1 MADSNKTPVT
11 PDAGKGAGAPEN
23 SGGNS
28 VFRLPKFFT
37 HNPDNASA
45 DNRAPE
51 SVAHKSDAHKSL
63 DTIQAQ
69 VQPDVAASATAT
81 PVAAPAAT
89 SPSKSGV
96 IAAEL
101 AEMRDEIERL
111 TEQVTQVNERE
122 SSLERVFDT
131 LHAELSDYKNDFLY
145 EHLKPVVRPLLFLFD
160 SMEQFDSEIAM
171 TQDVAPNAT
180 PAPGTLAAFV
190 VRENVEYFRD
200 QLIEALQVCEVTIM
214 EAPRGAFNSKFHKA
228 VDVMP
233 VEREKDGTIVR
244 VVRSGWFLNGQLLRP
259 AEVVVGKFRAPV
271 KPGQTPARPGA
282 AAQNASATNAN
293 ATNANAQ
300 NATAN
305 NAANVAQKSGDKT
318 P

>member
-1 MADSNKTPVT
+1 MANVALARARNIPANSTLPSVMADSNKTPVT
-11 PDAGKGAGAPEN
+11 SDSGKQSAGAPEN
-23 SGGNS
+23 SGGGNS
-28 VFRLPKFFT
+28 VFRLPKFFSQ
-37 HNPDNASA
+37 NPDNASA
-45 DNRAPE
+45 D
-51 SVAHKSDAHKSL
+51 SHAHHSDDDASA
-63 DTIQAQ
+63 TIQAQ
-69 VQPDVAASATAT
+69 VQPDAAPTAATA
-81 PVAAPAAT
+81 
-89 SPSKSGV
+89 PSKNSV
-96 IAAEL
+96 VAAEL

-171 TQDVAPNAT
+171 TQDAAPNAA

-259 AEVVVGKFRAPV
+259 AEVVVGKFRAPG
-271 KPGQTPARPGA
+271 KPGQPPARSGA
-282 AAQNASATNAN
+282 PTNAAPN
-293 ATNANAQ
+293 A
-300 NATAN
+300 
-305 NAANVAQKSGDKT
+305 AQKSGDS

>member
-1 MADSNKTPVT
+1 MLLNEQRRIGARAYNTPVTSTFYFVMADSNKTPIA
-11 PDAGKGAGAPEN
+11 PDAGKSADAPEN
-23 SGGNS
+23 SGGGSS

-37 HNPDNASA
+37 QNSDGVSAEGRAHASDN
-45 DNRAPE
+45 
-51 SVAHKSDAHKSL
+51 KSP

-69 VQPDVAASATAT
+69 VQSDVGE
-81 PVAAPAAT
+81 PAAT
-89 SPSKSGV
+89 PATAPSKGSV
-96 IAAEL
+96 VAAEL
-101 AEMRDEIERL
+101 AAMRDEIERL

-171 TQDVAPNAT
+171 TQDAAPNAA

-259 AEVVVGKFRAPV
+259 AEVVVGKFRAPG
-271 KPGQTPARPGA
+271 KPGQPPARPGA
-282 AAQNASATNAN
+282 PANSAGNASANT
-293 ATNANAQ
+293 
-300 NATAN
+300 
-305 NAANVAQKSGDKT
+305 AQKLGDNA
-318 P
+318 